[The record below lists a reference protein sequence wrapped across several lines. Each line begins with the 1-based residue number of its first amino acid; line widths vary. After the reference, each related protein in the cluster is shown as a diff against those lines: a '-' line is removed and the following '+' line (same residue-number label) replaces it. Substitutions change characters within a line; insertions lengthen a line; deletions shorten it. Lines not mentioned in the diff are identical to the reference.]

1 MKPFLIIALLGAA
14 LYVSC
19 YYTEEICPILH
30 KSSELTIHER
40 VIMYKHVVEC
50 CGVKENIYG
59 MNAEMIDAWINIHPN
74 KMMYHT
80 QWGTF
85 RRDDLIGLYF
95 AHFFVGMFVV
105 VLWLVIEEENRRV
118 RR

>member
-1 MKPFLIIALLGAA
+1 MKLFLTLVCAA

-19 YYTEEICPILH
+19 YFTEEVCPILH

-59 MNAEMIDAWINIHPN
+59 MNAEMIDSWIKVHPN
-74 KMMYHT
+74 KTMYHT
-80 QWGTF
+80 RWGTF
-85 RRDDLIGLYF
+85 HQGDLIGLYF
-95 AHFFVGMFVV
+95 AHFFIGMFVMGV
-105 VLWLVIEEENRRV
+105 WLVIEDERRRV